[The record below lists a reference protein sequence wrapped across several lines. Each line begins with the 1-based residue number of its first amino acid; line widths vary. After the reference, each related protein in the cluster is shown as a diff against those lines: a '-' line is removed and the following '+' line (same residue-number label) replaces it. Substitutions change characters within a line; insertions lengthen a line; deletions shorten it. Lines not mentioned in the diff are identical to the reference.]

1 MRKLLTIIELAKY
14 LNMREEAILKYVK
27 LGKIPVRRVGRE
39 LRFDKDQ
46 IDELLISK
54 VTELVEW

>member
-1 MRKLLTIIELAKY
+1 MGKLLTIKELAKY
-14 LNMREEAILKYVK
+14 LKMREEAILKYVK
-27 LGKIPVRRVGRE
+27 ASKIPARRVGRG

-54 VTELVEW
+54 VAEIIEW

>member
-1 MRKLLTIIELAKY
+1 MCELLTIKELAEY
-14 LNMREEAILKYVK
+14 LKMREEAILKYVK
-27 LGKIPVRRVGRE
+27 TGKIPARRLSSG

-54 VTELVEW
+54 VAELVKW

>member
-1 MRKLLTIIELAKY
+1 MRKLLTIKELAKY
-14 LNMREEAILKYVK
+14 LNMREGAILKYVK
-27 LGKIPVRRVGRE
+27 AGKIPVRRVGRG

-54 VTELVEW
+54 VAELVKW

>member
-1 MRKLLTIIELAKY
+1 MCELLTVKELAEY
-14 LNMREEAILKYVK
+14 LKMREEAILKYVK
-27 LGKIPVRRVGRE
+27 TGKIPARRLGSG

-54 VTELVEW
+54 VAELVKW

>member
-1 MRKLLTIIELAKY
+1 MCELLTIKELAEY
-14 LNMREEAILKYVK
+14 LKMREEAILKYVK
-27 LGKIPVRRVGRE
+27 AGKIPTRRVGSG

-54 VTELVEW
+54 VAELVEW

>member
-1 MRKLLTIIELAKY
+1 MGKLLTIKELAKY
-14 LNMREEAILKYVK
+14 LKMREEAMLKYVK
-27 LGKIPVRRVGRE
+27 ASKIPARRVGRG

-54 VTELVEW
+54 VAEIIEW

>member
-1 MRKLLTIIELAKY
+1 MGKLLTIKELAKY
-14 LNMREEAILKYVK
+14 LKMREEAILKYVK
-27 LGKIPVRRVGRE
+27 ASKIPARRVGRG

-54 VTELVEW
+54 VAELVEW

>member
-1 MRKLLTIIELAKY
+1 MRKLLTIKELAKY
-14 LNMREEAILKYVK
+14 LKMKEEAILKYVK
-27 LGKIPVRRVGRE
+27 AGKIPARRLGSG

-54 VTELVEW
+54 VAELVEW

>member
-1 MRKLLTIIELAKY
+1 MGKLFTIKELAKY
-14 LNMREEAILKYVK
+14 LKMREEAILKYVK
-27 LGKIPVRRVGRE
+27 ASKIPARRVGRG

-54 VTELVEW
+54 VAEIIEW